1 MRVYIYEYSKCLR
14 HGEKFAQ
21 TRNENAVADN
31 DGINEFLSAADFWAW
46 ESDASHVLTSVSDQF
61 TNLTSLEK
69 TEFVNRSR
77 FNIIDSSIDADYWA
91 EHRKLLERRENF
103 SHFRYPLRPKDGRIR
118 WFEASGSPRFDAAGA
133 FLGYRGVARDVTMEV
148 AAKERLE
155 VIDREARLQ
164 RTLLAQVERVAKI
177 GAWRW
182 SLADNLVEWTDEIYN
197 ICGIPIGTVLDFEL
211 ASSVY
216 KGEAMVKLT
225 AAIDHTIETG
235 KPFDIVIPMVTDAG
249 ISRWV
254 RAIGEAEFVDNELSR
269 LFGTYQDV
277 THEREQHLELE
288 RLALVDPLTGIA
300 NRSGFHKQF
309 AKLLDQPVNSPN
321 RVALCVVD
329 LNNFKEINDQFGH
342 DLGDTVLV
350 RFTEWFSK
358 RMGDRC
364 HFSRLG
370 GDEFAVL
377 IEHSDEPKSL
387 EKELTRLFSN
397 FKFDVVVENF
407 IFNIS
412 ACAGY
417 AVFPTDSTES
427 AELMRYADLALY
439 AAKRDD
445 SAILQNYNPAMM
457 ENFRRRV
464 VVTQEF
470 RRALSHNQVVPF
482 YQPIVD
488 LQTGEVSGVEAL
500 ARWVHPQQGI
510 LSPEA
515 FMEIFDDPKTCVEL
529 CKNMLEQI
537 CSDMIKW
544 DKAGFEVGRIGCN
557 VTAADLRQPG
567 FSLEI
572 INMLSRYGL
581 HPNRLVLEVTET
593 TVFGTS
599 VRVITDQLKHLLD
612 AGVRV
617 ALDDFGIGYSS
628 LTHLKS
634 LPFSILKIDKSF
646 VKDMMKSRSDR
657 AIVQSLVQLGR
668 EIGYSTVAEGIE
680 SKTEADHLRTL
691 GCERGQGYFFYRPM
705 PSEEVL
711 KQFSGKTIT
720 QHPKLSNGY

>member
-1 MRVYIYEYSKCLR
+1 M
-14 HGEKFAQ
+14 
-21 TRNENAVADN
+21 ADN
-31 DGINEFLSAADFWAW
+31 DVINEYLSEADFWAW
-46 ESDASHVLTSVSDQF
+46 ETDTDLILTYVSDQF
-61 TNLTSLEK
+61 LRLTSLEK
-69 TEFVNRSR
+69 AEFLNRSR
-77 FNIIDSSIDADYWA
+77 SQINDYSADSEIWTA
-91 EHRKLLERRENF
+91 HCQILERQQPF
-103 SHFRYPLRPKDGRIR
+103 SHFRYPLRPSDGRIR
-118 WFEASGSPRFDAAGA
+118 WFESSGSPRFDTSGA

-148 AAKERLE
+148 AARERLE

-164 RTLLAQVERVAKI
+164 RTLLAQFERVAKI

-182 SLADNLVEWTDEIYN
+182 SLTDNRVEWTDEIYN
-197 ICGIPIGTVLDFEL
+197 ICGIPLGTPLDFEL

-216 KGEAMVKLT
+216 KGEALVQLT
-225 AAIDHTIETG
+225 AAIDRTIETG

-254 RAIGEAEFVDNELSR
+254 RVIGEAEFVDNELRR

-277 THEREQHLELE
+277 TREREQHLELE

-309 AKLLDQPVNSPN
+309 EKLLDQPVNSPKK
-321 RVALCVVD
+321 VALCVVD

-342 DLGDTVLV
+342 ELGDTVLV
-350 RFTEWFSK
+350 RFTEWFGK
-358 RMGDRC
+358 RMGDQC

-377 IEHSDEPKSL
+377 IEHTDEPKSL
-387 EKELTRLFSN
+387 EEELTRLFSN

-439 AAKRDD
+439 AAKRND
-445 SAILQNYNPAMM
+445 SAILQKYNPAMM
-457 ENFRRRV
+457 ENFRKRV

-482 YQPIVD
+482 YQPIID
-488 LQTGEVSGVEAL
+488 LKTGEISGMEAL

-510 LSPEA
+510 LSPEG

-537 CSDMIKW
+537 CCDMIKW

-593 TVFGTS
+593 TVFGAS
-599 VRVITDQLKHLLD
+599 VRVITEQLRHLLD

-657 AIVQSLVQLGR
+657 AIVQSLIQLGR

-680 SKTEADHLRTL
+680 NKTEADHLRTL

-705 PSEEVL
+705 PGEQVL
-711 KQFSGKTIT
+711 KHFSGKLLTHHAK
-720 QHPKLSNGY
+720 QSNGY